1 VKGGRPGRCPD
12 PPETMSTEHTIKAF
26 DIDIDHLRSNILK
39 MGGLVE
45 QQLARAIDGV
55 RLRDLGIVAE
65 VLREEEIVNQ
75 LHVETDLLCN
85 QVIAKRQPI
94 AVDLRE
100 IIAILHMVNDLER
113 IGDEAKKIV
122 LKVRRL
128 EGLPMPIAL
137 EPISAMAGE
146 ACDMLKLA
154 LDSFVRHD
162 TTIAAVLDR
171 RDDRLDTQRDAL
183 TQQLLTCMSSDPATV
198 GACMDLI
205 FVVQSIERVGDHSKN
220 IAEYVVNVVEG
231 IDRRHGGLGG
241 TPH

>member
-1 VKGGRPGRCPD
+1 M
-12 PPETMSTEHTIKAF
+12 TSEHTMKAF

-45 QQLARAIDGV
+45 RQLARAIDGV
-55 RLRDLGIVAE
+55 RLGDVGLMAE
-65 VLREEEIVNQ
+65 VLREEEVVNQ

-113 IGDEAKKIV
+113 VGDEAKKIV

-128 EGLPMPIAL
+128 EGRSMPIAID
-137 EPISAMAGE
+137 PVSAMASD
-146 ACDMLKLA
+146 ACEMLRLA
-154 LDSFVRHD
+154 LDAFVRHD
-162 TTIAAVLDR
+162 TSIAEVLNR
-171 RDDRLDTQRDAL
+171 RDDRLDEQRDAL
-183 TQQLLTCMSSDPATV
+183 TQQLLSCMAGNS
-198 GACMDLI
+198 GAVASCMDLI
-205 FVVQSIERVGDHSKN
+205 FVVQSIERVGDHAKN

-231 IDRRHGGLGG
+231 VDRRHQDVGSERKQG
-241 TPH
+241 